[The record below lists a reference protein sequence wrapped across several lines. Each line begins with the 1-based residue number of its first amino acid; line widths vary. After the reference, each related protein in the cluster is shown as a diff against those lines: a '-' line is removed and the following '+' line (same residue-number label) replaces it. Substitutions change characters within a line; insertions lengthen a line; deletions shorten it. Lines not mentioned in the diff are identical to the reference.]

1 MFIYMLQFILFYLVL
16 ILLSGLIVNGFFAIT
31 RGRWELNPDGTK
43 YWTGKILKGYH
54 KWLQR
59 HTVEH
64 IPYGNDEW
72 LKIYFQLKSYF
83 QEKDI
88 LTVFENGMVV
98 KKMDELR
105 TTTFFAFALSKGIKV
120 NLKTA
125 PGENREQNIIIAAYK
140 TVNKY
145 TLPEL
150 LRDPLGECITCMASV
165 FGTLLWV
172 FWLFLAN
179 HINSFYPTPVLTVFL
194 GIGFGFKI
202 LLWIL
207 FCVILAYIN
216 ELILN
221 INNSLKK

>member
-1 MFIYMLQFILFYLVL
+1 MTQFILFYGVL
-16 ILLSGLIVNGFFAIT
+16 IFLSALIINGFFSIT

-43 YWTGKILKGYH
+43 YWTGKIFKGYH

-83 QEKDI
+83 QDKDI

-105 TTTFFAFALSKGIKV
+105 TTTFFAFALAKGIKV

-125 PGENREQNIIIAAYK
+125 PGENKEANLIIAAYK
-140 TVNKY
+140 PVNKY
-145 TLPEL
+145 KLPEWI
-150 LRDPLGECITCMASV
+150 RDPLGDCITCMASV

-172 FWLFLAN
+172 FWLLLAT
-179 HINSFYPTPVLTVFL
+179 HINAVYPTKTL
-194 GIGFGFKI
+194 
-202 LLWIL
+202 IL
-207 FCVILAYIN
+207 FLSIGVGYKMVLWVFFCFSLAYVN
-216 ELILN
+216 EFILN
-221 INNSLKK
+221 LNNRLKK